1 MSFDAKD
8 YPFSDILS
16 KAVYSI
22 PRNQRRYVWK
32 QDNWKELLEDVV
44 TVANTQGRPHFMGSI
59 VLKDDGKKDG
69 LSYYIIIDGQQ
80 RLTTIT
86 ILLLSVL
93 LLFYENEMID
103 DYLGTLQYIVPKNNK
118 NQSKNIIWS
127 EYHTTLNNLI
137 SGIESISDFNT
148 INEYIVQNT
157 SSKRRDKIITDALK
171 FFYNDIKNSEEYK
184 SDSKE
189 YLLKIRNA
197 VIEMIAVRI
206 VSSNEED
213 SYTIFEILNA
223 RGQVLED
230 HELLKNYIMRHIQP
244 EEKRDDAK
252 KTWEEIET
260 LLGTSIKRFIKHY
273 TTHRFGT
280 TKSKESPYRII
291 QKNTKGKDIA
301 LLLKDIRLKAS
312 YYEKFISPSA
322 TGDNPNCSELEN
334 EIFTFFK
341 KKKSEQFRPIL
352 LSVIHQYE
360 LEKIS
365 QTEYENTL
373 KYIYNFFVCYNVIGM
388 ENSNKLED
396 IVYKHA
402 KILEDNYSKENLKVL
417 TTSLKNK
424 IPSFE
429 WFKNAFNNIGWSN
442 KDNIFA
448 GEKNKTRVQ
457 TILEIVEKFISQRN
471 IIDEFTIEHVLP
483 DSDGLENALIGN
495 LIPLEEKLNK
505 RCDKKEMHEKSKIY
519 KESNFRT
526 ARNVSQRIENEVFN
540 VKKRTDFLA
549 QLIYNNILELDQ
561 YEYNDWSH

>member
-44 TVANTQGRPHFMGSI
+44 AVANTHVRSHFMGSI

-69 LSYYIIIDGQQ
+69 LSYYTIIDGQQ

-93 LLFYENEMID
+93 FLFNENEMTD
-103 DYLGTLQYIVPKNNK
+103 DFLGTLQYVAPKTNK

-157 SSKRRDKIITDALK
+157 SSKKRDKLIVDALK
-171 FFYNDIKNSEEYK
+171 FFYNDIKESEEYK
-184 SDSKE
+184 AE
-189 YLLKIRNA
+189 PNEWLLNIRNA
-197 VIEMIAVRI
+197 IIEMIAVRI

-252 KTWEEIET
+252 KQWEEIEVV
-260 LLGTSIKRFIKHY
+260 LGTSIKRFIKHY
-273 TTHRFGT
+273 TTHRFGI

-301 LLLKDIRLKAS
+301 LLLKDISLKAS
-312 YYEKFISPSA
+312 YYQKFISPNV
-322 TGDNPNCSELEN
+322 TVDNSNCSELEN
-334 EIFTFFK
+334 EIFTFLK

-352 LSVIHQYE
+352 LSVVHQYE
-360 LEKIS
+360 LENMS
-365 QTEYENTL
+365 QTDYENIL
-373 KYIYNFFVCYNVIGM
+373 KFIYNFFVCYNVIGM

-402 KILEDNYSKENLKVL
+402 KMLEDDYSKDKLISL

-424 IPSFE
+424 IPSFD
-429 WFKNAFNNIGWSN
+429 WFKNAFYNVGWS
-442 KDNIFA
+442 KQDNIFA

-457 TILEIVEKFISQRN
+457 TVLEIVEKFVSQRN
-471 IIDEFTIEHVLP
+471 RIENFTIEHVLP

-495 LIPLEEKLNK
+495 LIPLEENLNK
-505 RCDKKEMHEKSKIY
+505 RCNKKELLKKSKIY
-519 KESNFRT
+519 NESNFRT
-526 ARNVSQRIENEVFN
+526 ARNIAQRIENNNFDI
-540 VKKRTDFLA
+540 KKRTDYLA
-549 QLIYNNILELDQ
+549 QLIYNNVLELEQ
-561 YEYNDWSH
+561 YNFSD